1 MRRDGRLHG
10 NWSPFYSVTNH
21 RESIWGRRGRGDEGL
36 TQTLHPGSWQPSL
49 FTMVMHKR
57 KNATQSG
64 RPGSVPVTLALDS
77 SALGGWKCDLQI
89 FFLMGDAAAG
99 QHCSKAVR
107 RLQSICLHFFHYI
120 LFFCIFS
127 YQCLSSTSPL
137 LYLGFLKRAT
147 VFLWALPRSVT
158 SLEVFELKPTKVQSF
173 QVRDDYLKEYSPLLR
188 VVFSNRPFLF

>member
-57 KNATQSG
+57 KNATQSS
-64 RPGSVPVTLALDS
+64 RPGFVPVTLALDS

-147 VFLWALPRSVT
+147 VFLWALLTQKCNFIKSIWIKTHQSPKFSGEGWLFKRIFS
-158 SLEVFELKPTKVQSF
+158 SLESSIF
-173 QVRDDYLKEYSPLLR
+173 
-188 VVFSNRPFLF
+188 